1 MAASSIKKNFAYSML
16 YQILDIIVPIIMAP
30 YLSRV
35 LGADMVGVQSY
46 TASVQTYFLLF
57 AALGTQSYGAREI
70 SRNRDNI
77 KVYSK
82 LFWEIELMSMT
93 TSMATLAA
101 WILLL
106 VLNPTYRIFYLVMI
120 PNILGSMLN
129 ITWFFNGLEKFKLT
143 VIRNTFFRLAGIVL
157 IFAFVRE
164 KSDVVIHVAILSL
177 INLLSSASLWI
188 SIPKLTVKVSF
199 GELKIAEHFK
209 QTLAYFIPTIATSIY
224 TVLDKT
230 LIGLI
235 TKDSTQNGFYEQAEN
250 VIRVAN
256 KISYAGINAVVGV
269 RISYLFMENKI
280 EEIHN
285 RIENSMNFIFFMGV
299 GCAFGSSAIAKRFVP
314 FFFGTG
320 YEGVE
325 YLLYVLCPISVIVG
339 VSNCMGS
346 HYYTPSGRRAQS
358 SKYLIVGSCV
368 NLVLNLCLIPYLQA
382 IGAAIATVV
391 AELTITV
398 LYVKNSNYYM
408 SLKLLVQIGWKKI
421 IAGICMLAVVY
432 KMGALLNI
440 TEIVVILVQ
449 VCIGVGVYILVL
461 YLLKD
466 CWTTRYIHVMLNSV
480 NGKSRKNKD

>member
-1 MAASSIKKNFAYSML
+1 MTTPSVKKNFAYSML
-16 YQILDIIVPIIMAP
+16 YQILDIVVPIIMAP

-46 TASVQTYFLLF
+46 TASVQTYFLLV
-57 AALGTQSYGAREI
+57 AALGTQSYGTREI

-77 KVYSK
+77 KVCSK
-82 LFWEIELMSMT
+82 LFWEIGLMSMA
-93 TSMATLAA
+93 TSMATLAT
-101 WILLL
+101 WILLI
-106 VLNPTYRIFYLVMI
+106 VLSPTYRIFYFVMI

-129 ITWFFNGLEKFKLT
+129 ITWFFNGLEKFNLT
-143 VIRNTFFRLAGIVL
+143 VISNMFFRLTGIVL
-157 IFAFVRE
+157 MFVFVRE

-177 INLLSSASLWI
+177 INLLLSASLWI
-188 SIPKLTVKVSF
+188 YIPKLTVKVSF
-199 GELKIAEHFK
+199 EELKIAEHFK
-209 QTLAYFIPTIATSIY
+209 QTLTYFIPTIATSIY

-235 TKDSTQNGFYEQAEN
+235 TKDSAQNGFYEQAEN

-299 GCAFGSSAIAKRFVP
+299 GCACGLSAIAKRFVP
-314 FFFGTG
+314 FFFGAG

-325 YLLYVLCPISVIVG
+325 YLLYVLCPISVIIG

-358 SKYLIVGSCV
+358 SKYLIMGSCV
-368 NLVLNLCLIPYLQA
+368 NLVMNLCLIPYLQA

-398 LYVKNSNYYM
+398 LYVRNSNNYM

-432 KMGALLNI
+432 KMGALFI

-466 CWTTRYIHVMLNSV
+466 RWTTRYIHVMLNSV
-480 NGKSRKNKD
+480 NEKSRKNKG